1 MKKNV
6 IGSLLLTGIALAK
19 MPAFKQINIEHSQ
32 IKDQDGT
39 TYETVIIG
47 NQEWMAENLD
57 YRKDTSTSC
66 SGDLQVNCKEYGRLY
81 VRDTA
86 VNVCATLSKGGG
98 KAWRLP
104 LRADWNFLLESVKSD
119 VHGLKSESFGGTNQ
133 YGMGIGPGGSREESG
148 SYSLP
153 SSLAGFWTIDS
164 DSALLSKGENKKAG
178 KKTDTLWCY
187 VRFDPNRDL
196 MQFQNASRQTKFS
209 VRCVRTVGNK

>member
-19 MPAFKQINIEHSQ
+19 APAFKQINIEHSQ

-66 SGDLQVNCKEYGRLY
+66 SGDLQANCKEYGRLY
-81 VRDTA
+81 GRDTA
-86 VNVCATLSKGGG
+86 I
-98 KAWRLP
+98 KACSFFENDKDKRWRLP

-164 DSALLSKGENKKAG
+164 VPIKDRQ
-178 KKTDTLWCY
+178 KTETPWYY